1 MNDRFHFE
9 YVGNLHI
16 HSRYSDGA
24 GSVAEIARSAKG
36 TLLDFIVLND
46 HDYMTDSL
54 HLDEEGFYQDLLVLM
69 GLEIGG
75 RYHHYLALDLKDKFD
90 AKSYGPQAVI
100 DRVNGQGGFGF
111 LAHPFEKGMPFHEKS
126 VAYTWND
133 LSVTG
138 YTGISIWNYTS
149 RWKER
154 VKTPLHGL
162 FFLLFKTATLKGPS
176 RKTVTFWDALCQ
188 ERRVVAIGGSDA
200 HGTLFRWGPLSIRP
214 FTYRYLLNSITVH
227 LLMENPLPKNLLE
240 AKKTIYTNLKDGRLF
255 IVHENLA
262 PGKGF
267 RFHYQSEDGV
277 YLTMGGERVFVPG
290 ILFITTP
297 RRAEIRLL
305 QNGSIIGRWR
315 GCKASFPIR
324 ERGVYRVEVYF
335 RHFFF
340 GWRPWIFSNPIYLR

>member
-1 MNDRFHFE
+1 MNDPIEFE
-9 YVGNLHI
+9 SVGNLHI
-16 HSRYSDGA
+16 HSRHSDGA
-24 GSVAEIARSAKG
+24 GSVAEIAQSGRK

-46 HDYMTDSL
+46 HDYMMDSL
-54 HLDEEGFYQDLLVLM
+54 HLDEEGFYQGLLVLM

-75 RYHHYLALDLKDKFD
+75 RYHHYLAFDLKEKFD
-90 AKSYGPQAVI
+90 AVSLGPQAVI
-100 DRVNGQGGFGF
+100 DRVNTQGGFGF
-111 LAHPFEKGMPFHEKS
+111 LAHPFEKGMPFSEKS

-133 LSVTG
+133 LSVSG
-138 YTGISIWNYTS
+138 YTGISIWNFTS

-162 FFLLFKTATLKGPS
+162 FFLLFKTQTLKAPD
-176 RKTVTFWDALCQ
+176 RKTVAFYDTLCQ
-188 ERRVVAIGGSDA
+188 ERKVVAIGGSDA
-200 HGTLFRWGPLSIRP
+200 HGTMFRWGPLAIRP
-214 FTYRYLLNSITVH
+214 FTYRYLLNSINVH
-227 LLMENPLPKNLLE
+227 VLMERPISRNLPE
-240 AKKTIYTNLKDGRLF
+240 AKKAIYANLKDGRLF

-267 RFHYQSEDGV
+267 RFHYRSEDGIC
-277 YLTMGGERVFVPG
+277 LAMGGERLFIPG
-290 ILFITTP
+290 ILFIATP

-305 QNGSIIGRWR
+305 RNGSIMGIWR
-315 GCKASFPIR
+315 GCKASFPVQ